1 MTSDMARP
9 SSSALSCPSLF
20 RRIEVNIKP
29 DRHMPVRQHAAR
41 RSGESKPTILCLK
54 EQPAEEV
61 HVADLVQPVPHAE
74 VRGQP
79 LQKHS
84 DPIFDIAITT
94 SVRIYRK

>member
-1 MTSDMARP
+1 MTADMVRL
-9 SSSALSCPSLF
+9 SSALSCPSLF
-20 RRIEVNIKP
+20 RSIKVNIEP
-29 DRHMPVRQHAAR
+29 DGHMPVGQQAAR
-41 RSGESKPTILCLK
+41 RSGESEPTILCLK

-84 DPIFDIAITT
+84 DPIFHIAIPT